1 MLSNVF
7 CEDSK
12 DMVYILFLAGMA
24 VVGIFLF
31 FAIEAGWLKRPD
43 NPYVTQLIAVI
54 GVPILF
60 ALLFVFFGIFV
71 KFYSIIVEEGIE
83 YFLWSVATVAVIGL
97 VALLIGYL
105 YFRYRR
111 RNNSSLLQKLDLDE

>member
-1 MLSNVF
+1 
-7 CEDSK
+7 
-12 DMVYILFLAGMA
+12 MVYILFLAGMA

-54 GVPILF
+54 GVLILF